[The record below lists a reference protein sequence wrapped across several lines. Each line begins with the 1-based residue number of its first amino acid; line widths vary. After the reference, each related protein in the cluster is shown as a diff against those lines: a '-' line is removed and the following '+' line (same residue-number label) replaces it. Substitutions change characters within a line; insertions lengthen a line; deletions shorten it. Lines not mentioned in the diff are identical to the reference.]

1 MAAKILVVDDDQTL
15 LRFLKEF
22 LEREGFQVLIADAG
36 VKALKVFFDERP
48 DLLLLDVMMP
58 GMDGWEVCARI
69 RELADTPIILLTAKS
84 AESDK
89 LRGFRLGIDDF
100 VVKPFSLAELAART
114 RAVLHRTLADQ
125 ETSRRIEIGS
135 LIVDIRRHEASL
147 EDQMLELTPTEFR
160 LLQVLATH
168 QGETV
173 SREDLIEDVWG
184 PNYDPH
190 SGSLRRFVWLLRQ
203 KLEGEPEHPK
213 RIVTVRGVGY
223 RLEPSYFD
231 EPSP

>member
-168 QGETV
+168 QGET
-173 SREDLIEDVWG
+173 
-184 PNYDPH
+184 YDPH

-231 EPSP
+231 EPGP